1 MRMLLKASIP
11 VEKGNESFQSGTM
24 AQGIQSLME
33 TLKPEA
39 AYFFPEDGKR
49 TALFVFE
56 MNDSSQLVPIVEP
69 LFTNLDAAVH
79 ITPVMNSED
88 LERGFAAARG

>member
-1 MRMLLKASIP
+1 
-11 VEKGNESFQSGTM
+11 M